1 MECVGLS
8 ARTAV
13 GGGQLVQPPVPVLLD
28 DASRL
33 RVLHPDLH
41 ANSRVVEKTCNLFR
55 SKLLQFHSLVKN
67 LLAHVDEQ
75 SKKIEAAKSQ
85 AVGTRN
91 MMSAEVET
99 RTELLRDQRNIISD
113 KQEHLERLNAELKSL
128 FMVKQEQEV
137 LIAQLSESSLPV
149 Q

>member
-1 MECVGLS
+1 MPVNVAPRNYTEPEQAHTGWGQRDYAAAMECVGLS

-55 SKLLQFHSLVKN
+55 SKLLQFHSVRFGALYPVI
-67 LLAHVDEQ
+67 V
-75 SKKIEAAKSQ
+75 S
-85 AVGTRN
+85 
-91 MMSAEVET
+91 
-99 RTELLRDQRNIISD
+99 
-113 KQEHLERLNAELKSL
+113 
-128 FMVKQEQEV
+128 
-137 LIAQLSESSLPV
+137 IA
-149 Q
+149 

>member
-1 MECVGLS
+1 M
-8 ARTAV
+8 
-13 GGGQLVQPPVPVLLD
+13 
-28 DASRL
+28 
-33 RVLHPDLH
+33 
-41 ANSRVVEKTCNLFR
+41 
-55 SKLLQFHSLVKN
+55 KN

-113 KQEHLERLNAELKSL
+113 KQEHLEVMSSFKMYIPTEELFKLSYHIKSQ
-128 FMVKQEQEV
+128 M
-137 LIAQLSESSLPV
+137 LIVVRDAFDQIPSCASHPP
-149 Q
+149 